1 MEKSIKYKENLL
13 ELKHNYEIYTG
24 TTIELMEKLDW
35 TQSRVNKNSRVIGAR
50 HLEIKATNPRTG
62 RHFFGTLNDMQRKL
76 KVSLPSITRAVKD
89 GGKSSGHYLE
99 LSGKSVTEYYTPKK
113 KKTVKPKPSYVNVKP
128 APIRDTS
135 TMSDYGKELFEW
147 STRHLREG

>member
-24 TTIELMEKLDW
+24 TTIELMKELGW
-35 TQSRVNKNSRVIGAR
+35 TQSQVNKNSRVIGAR

-62 RHFFGTLNDMQRKL
+62 RHFFGTLTDMERKL
-76 KVSLPSITRAVKD
+76 KVSLSNITRAVKKE
-89 GGKSSGHYLE
+89 GKTSGHRLELTGKSI
-99 LSGKSVTEYYTPKK
+99 TEYYTPKK

-128 APIRDTS
+128 APKRNTS
-135 TMSDYGKELFEW
+135 TMSDYWNDMFRW
-147 STRHLREG
+147 SVKHLQ